1 MIRYVL
7 FDLDNTLYPPGVE
20 VMRAVTERILDYVTT
35 HTNATRT
42 EAEELQQRFY
52 MELGSS
58 LQPLAR
64 HYHLD
69 LSDFMAYA
77 HDVDVDVILQPDN
90 DLDCL
95 LGCIQAEKVI
105 FTNAPRPYT
114 ERLLARLGVVRHFSR
129 IFDHAYSSFRGKPN
143 PNVYAQVQAALKADG
158 QDLFMV
164 DDVLQNLAPARGLG
178 WHTFWV
184 GQAETL
190 HGISHDPAAEFM
202 ARDLWQIAV
211 ALHRLGAMDATHF
224 AIAQHRMT
232 HCAWAKLPLRSALV
246 MPGLSSENERLVADN
261 TMSAHLRRRKLT
273 LWPTRNGFK
282 LRATPSLPSP
292 QRSSSGSLW

>member
-20 VMRAVTERILDYVTT
+20 VMRAITERILDYVTT

-42 EAEELQQRFY
+42 EAEALQQRFY
-52 MELGSS
+52 LELGSS

-64 HYHLD
+64 YYHLD
-69 LSDFMAYA
+69 LSDFMTYA
-77 HDVDVDVILQPDN
+77 HDVDVDALLQPDS

-114 ERLLARLGVVRHFSR
+114 ERLLARLGVARHFSR
-129 IFDHAYSSFRGKPN
+129 IFDHAYSNFRGKPN
-143 PNVYAQVQAALKADG
+143 PNVYARVQAALKVDG

-164 DDVLQNLAPARGLG
+164 DDALQNLAPAHGLG

-184 GQAETL
+184 GQAGTSP
-190 HGISHDPAAEFM
+190 GISHDPAAEFM
-202 ARDLWQIAV
+202 ARDLWQIADV
-211 ALHRLGAMDATHF
+211 LHRLGAMDATHL
-224 AIAQHRMT
+224 AIAQHRMAD
-232 HCAWAKLPLRSALV
+232 CASAKSPYRPALV
-246 MPGLSSENERLVADN
+246 MPDLSLENERLVVDN
-261 TMSAHLRRRKLT
+261 KMRAHLRRRKLIF
-273 LWPTRNGFK
+273 WPTRNGLK
-282 LRATPSLPSP
+282 LPKMTSVPLP
-292 QRSSSGSLW
+292 QRSS